1 MELKIRLWVVNIEDE
16 LTSKIELSVNI
27 FFPNDVVSLVCP
39 NYSGNLLLG

>member
-1 MELKIRLWVVNIEDE
+1 MKLKKGLRVVNIVDE

-27 FFPNDVVSLVCP
+27 FFRNDVVSLVCP